1 MATITEDRRLIVK
14 VAKLYYFDGMTQ
26 AEIARKIGVSRP
38 IVSKMLTKAREDK
51 IVEIFIKDESAHT
64 VDLELQMEK
73 IYSIKEA
80 IVVPSSDYSTD
91 VKLDL
96 LGQAAA
102 AHVSKKI
109 DAVDSIGISWGNA
122 VSAFVNSYP
131 FQKNENV
138 NVVPLIGGMGRS
150 ELELHSN
157 MLTLKFAQKLN
168 TSCSYLYAPAM
179 IKNIDTKN
187 RLLESEDIYGVLE
200 EGRAVDIAIVGM
212 GNPLLGSTMETIGY
226 LSQEDVGSL
235 KEAHAVGDIN
245 SVFFDE
251 NGKSLNHNINESV
264 IGIDLDGLKQIEETI
279 AIAQGDNKVRSI
291 HAGLLSG
298 AVDVLVTDDDTAQ
311 KILDLN

>member
-38 IVSKMLTKAREDK
+38 IVSKMLTRAREDK

-64 VDLELQMEK
+64 VDLEIQMEK
-73 IYSIKEA
+73 IYSLREV
-80 IVVPSSDYSTD
+80 IVVPSSDYNPEA
-91 VKLDL
+91 KLNL

-102 AHVSKKI
+102 AHVSKKM
-109 DAVDSIGISWGNA
+109 DNVKSIGISWGNA
-122 VSAFVNSYP
+122 VSAVINAYP
-131 FQKNENV
+131 FQKNEDV

-150 ELELHSN
+150 ELDLHSN

-168 TSCSYLYAPAM
+168 TTCSYLYAPAM
-179 IKNIDTKN
+179 IKNIDTKH
-187 RLLESEDIYGVLE
+187 RLLESEDIYGVLD
-200 EGRAVDIAIVGM
+200 EGRNVDMAIVGM

-226 LSQEDVGSL
+226 LSQEDVESL
-235 KEAHAVGDIN
+235 RAADAVGDIN
-245 SVFFDE
+245 SIFFDE
-251 NGKSLNHNINESV
+251 SGRSLDHHINESV
-264 IGIDLDGLKQIEETI
+264 IGIDLQALKQIDETI
-279 AIAQGDNKVRSI
+279 AIAHGDNKVRSI

-298 AVDVLVTDDDTAQ
+298 AVDVLVTDDDTAR